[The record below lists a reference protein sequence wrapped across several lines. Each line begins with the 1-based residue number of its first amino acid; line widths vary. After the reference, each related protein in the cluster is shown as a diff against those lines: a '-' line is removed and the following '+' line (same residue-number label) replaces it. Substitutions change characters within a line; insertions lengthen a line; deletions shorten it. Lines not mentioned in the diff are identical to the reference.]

1 MFFKLSKAI
10 RSIFKLIIFILV
22 LSIILGLAISII
34 FPIGYKDYINKYSKE
49 YDIDPFLVA
58 AIIKVESN
66 YNKDAASQKDA
77 RGLMQIGPQTG
88 IWASEELGIEGYSPE
103 SLFEPEVNIRIGV
116 WYINILKKEFN
127 NNMNLVLA
135 AYNAGSGNVN
145 KWLSDKSYSS
155 DGSKLDKIPF
165 EETDEYLDKVKF
177 NYQVYN
183 KLYTNYMGKPD
194 SMNNLYTDVIISLRT
209 YFKDILKS
217 LR

>member
-1 MFFKLSKAI
+1 MFLTLSNTIKVI
-10 RSIFKLIIFILV
+10 LKVTIFILV
-22 LSIILGLAISII
+22 LSILLGLAVSII
-34 FPIGYKDYINKYSKE
+34 FPIGYKEYINKYSKE

-88 IWASEELGIEGYSPE
+88 IWASEELSIEGYRPE
-103 SLFEPEVNIRIGV
+103 TLFEPKVNIRIGI
-116 WYINILKKEFN
+116 WYLNILKKEFN
-127 NNMNLVLA
+127 NDINLVLA

-155 DGSKLDKIPF
+155 DGINLDKIPF

-177 NYQVYN
+177 NYQVYK
-183 KLYTNYMGKPD
+183 KLYTHYMEKPD
-194 SMNNLYTDVIISLRT
+194 NMNNIYTDVIISLRT
-209 YFKDILKS
+209 YFKNILKS